1 MVAAPRLVEWTGG
14 GGFRTI
20 EVGPSMYED
29 TAYGVVL
36 ADWATNGRFAQAVA
50 GQLGFE
56 WQAGQPP
63 SAGSAAGCVWP

>member
-1 MVAAPRLVEWTGG
+1 
-14 GGFRTI
+14 
-20 EVGPSMYED
+20 MYED